1 MPANNCRV
9 LSDELLAQLNDK
21 YSVVYNPDDNTL
33 VVSLK
38 KMRRTTVHNADGW
51 FHINSKVKPKKKIVF
66 SREVIEIFKEL
77 QQDAK
82 TKYITIF
89 DAQNAAN
96 KLRVMYQKIT
106 KQKIIELCM
115 KGFDGIKRI

>member
-1 MPANNCRV
+1 MPANNSKV
-9 LSDELLAQLNDK
+9 LSDKVLAQLNDK
-21 YSVVYNPDDNTL
+21 YSIVYNANDNTL

-38 KMRRTTVHNADGW
+38 SWNRSTVHDASKW

-77 QQDAK
+77 QLDTK
-82 TKYITIF
+82 TKHITLF

-96 KLRVMYQKIT
+96 KLKVMYQKIT